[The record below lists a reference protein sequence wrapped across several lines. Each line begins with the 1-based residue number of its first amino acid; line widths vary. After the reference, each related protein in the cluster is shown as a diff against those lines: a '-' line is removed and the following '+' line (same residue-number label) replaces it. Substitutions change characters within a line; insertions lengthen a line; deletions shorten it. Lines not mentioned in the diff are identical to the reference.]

1 MFRIIKRNF
10 NKTDLKEAYDAY
22 FDPLRN
28 FLCYKTK
35 DIALSEDLVQEVFI
49 NLWEKRDSIQK
60 ETVKSLLYT
69 MANNLMLN
77 YFEHQTVVRKHEESE
92 IIKKQVE
99 IETPI
104 FKIEEKEFEVT
115 FNQVLK
121 KIPEGRKEVFL
132 MNRIDGLKYL
142 EISERLAISVKAV
155 EKRMGIAIKIIKE
168 AIGRKI

>member
-1 MFRIIKRNF
+1 
-10 NKTDLKEAYDAY
+10 
-22 FDPLRN
+22 
-28 FLCYKTK
+28 
-35 DIALSEDLVQEVFI
+35 
-49 NLWEKRDSIQK
+49 
-60 ETVKSLLYT
+60 

-77 YFEHQTVVRKHEESE
+77 YFDHQKVVRKHEENE

-121 KIPEGRKEVFL
+121 KMPEGSKEVFL